1 MDCGVVLYLI
11 RHEKTMANE
20 RRQYIGWTDEPIVHE
35 QLEVKLQVAP
45 SVVYG
50 SDLLRCKQTAACYF
64 PQIPYHE
71 DARLRESH
79 FGQFEM
85 KTYEQLKNHAQYRAW
100 IDCPGNNPPPD
111 GESFSQF
118 ERRVTE
124 AIEEIVTQDGHYT
137 CIVHGGVIRLLL
149 AQFSKRAFRD
159 VTAKHRTLYCV
170 EWESLAA
177 FKEGEACK
185 LLSEVPITVKEI
197 M

>member
-1 MDCGVVLYLI
+1 MGCGVVLYLI
-11 RHEKTMANE
+11 RHEKTMANQ

-35 QLEVKLQVAP
+35 QLDVTLPIAP
-45 SVVYG
+45 DLVYG
-50 SDLLRCKQTAACYF
+50 SDLRRCKQTAACYF
-64 PQIPYHE
+64 PQVPYHA

-85 KTYEQLKNHAQYRAW
+85 KTYEQLKDNAQYRAW

-111 GESFSQF
+111 GESFAAF
-118 ERRVTE
+118 EQRVVE
-124 AIEEIVTQDGHYT
+124 AVDEIVVQDGQYT
-137 CIVHGGVIRLLL
+137 FVVHGGVIRLLL

-159 VTAKHRTLYCV
+159 VTATHRTLYRV
-170 EWESLAA
+170 EWESLVA
-177 FKEGEACK
+177 FKEGEVCK